1 MTLRVNAR
9 FERLSPE
16 NVLKKTFHVKFVAH
30 PQTALK
36 TDKEYLTASWNL
48 AVMHCSQSDR
58 LKNSQWTHAK

>member
-36 TDKEYLTASWNL
+36 TDKEYLTAS
-48 AVMHCSQSDR
+48 
-58 LKNSQWTHAK
+58 